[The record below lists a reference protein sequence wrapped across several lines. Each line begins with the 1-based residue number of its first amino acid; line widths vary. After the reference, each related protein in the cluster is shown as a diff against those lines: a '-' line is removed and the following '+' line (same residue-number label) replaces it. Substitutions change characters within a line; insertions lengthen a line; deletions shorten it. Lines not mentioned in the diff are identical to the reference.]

1 MASIWSRNKI
11 WGGTFNTDVDVA
23 DGTNNASVVPS
34 SNFLGLVQGNENDP
48 RNRSKWFSS
57 IIGQLLRAV
66 LHKTEDRATSANLG
80 VSGSEPTTTKYVTVE
95 QLPSVDKTTNDFT
108 GTAGDGALGATQNTI
123 NISTILTG
131 TAKQFVASL
140 HTDFVAWLLAR
151 TRTEAETVTLVNNTV
166 YGEGTTSGLIP
177 VGTIW
182 DYCGLD
188 DPGGFINLCL
198 TGSVRSISKA
208 SGAGTLKN
216 DNYQNLFIKLYL
228 SYADSR
234 CPVSGGRS
242 GSDSTAA
249 LNDFI
254 SGKSI
259 SLPDYRGRVG
269 GYYKLGD
276 ANFGEIGKPIG
287 AEFILKEALPEDSP
301 WEAIDLGHSH
311 VYNDM
316 RYNNTAVGEN
326 AGSGEDARRDENF
339 STPSTNGNA
348 DIEMQPNTGGGQKH
362 FQPTIIQTAII
373 KY

>member
-1 MASIWSRNKI
+1 MKTRNEI
-11 WGGTFNTDVDVA
+11 YGGTFSSPEAPDTNANGELKKLVLSDSA
-23 DGTNNASVVPS
+23 DITK
-34 SNFLGLVQGNENDP
+34 
-48 RNRSKWFSS
+48 NRSSWIRTIFYNILDSFT
-57 IIGQLLRAV
+57 
-66 LHKTEDRATSANLG
+66 HKTEDRATSANLG
-80 VSGSEPTTTKYVTVE
+80 VSGTEPTTTKYVTVE

-123 NISTILTG
+123 NITTVLTG

-151 TRTEAETVTLVNNTV
+151 TRTEAETVTLVNNTI
-166 YGEGTTSGLIP
+166 YGEGTASGLIP

-188 DPGGFINLCL
+188 DPDGFINLCL
-198 TGSVRSISKA
+198 TGSVRSISKL

-228 SYADSR
+228 SYADTR

-242 GSDSTAA
+242 GADATAA
-249 LNDFI
+249 LNDFV
-254 SGKSI
+254 SGKAI
-259 SLPDYRGRVG
+259 SLPDYRGKVG

-276 ANFGEIGKPIG
+276 DNFGEVGKPIG
-287 AEFILKEALPEDSP
+287 TEYILDEHLPEDSP
-301 WEAIDLGHSH
+301 WEALDLGHTH
-311 VYNDM
+311 VFPATYQTGNYD
-316 RYNNTAVGEN
+316 
-326 AGSGEDARRDENF
+326 
-339 STPSTNGNA
+339 TNVQLSSDDGLGDFATNSGNA
-348 DIEMQPNTGGGQKH
+348 NIEMQTNTGGGQKH

>member
-1 MASIWSRNKI
+1 MKTRNEI
-11 WGGTFNTDVDVA
+11 YGGTFSSPEAPDTNTNGELKKLVLSDSA
-23 DGTNNASVVPS
+23 DITK
-34 SNFLGLVQGNENDP
+34 
-48 RNRSKWFSS
+48 NRSSWIRTIFYNIMDSFT
-57 IIGQLLRAV
+57 
-66 LHKTEDRATSANLG
+66 HKTEDRATSANLG
-80 VSGSEPTTTKYVTVE
+80 VSGTEPTTTKYVTVE

-123 NISTILTG
+123 DITPVLTG
-131 TAKQFVASL
+131 TSKSFVGKL

-151 TRTEAETVTLVNNTV
+151 TRTEAETVTLVNNTI

-188 DPGGFINLCL
+188 DPDGFINLCL

-228 SYADSR
+228 SYADTR

-242 GSDSTAA
+242 GADATAA
-249 LNDFI
+249 LNDFV
-254 SGKSI
+254 SGKAI

-276 ANFGEIGKPIG
+276 DNFGEVGKPIG
-287 AEFILKEALPEDSP
+287 TDLIEAAHLPENSP
-301 WEAIDLGHSH
+301 WGATSSSVLISVASKPMREATDTGDSEDSVVDDITFNS
-311 VYNDM
+311 
-316 RYNNTAVGEN
+316 
-326 AGSGEDARRDENF
+326 GSPTIVM
-339 STPSTNGNA
+339 TPNVSL
-348 DIEMQPNTGGGQKH
+348 DRKH